1 MENKSRSRNN
11 RFFSCSY
18 VERKVPDAKGPCL
31 VMKLPSV
38 LEFSLKSKKFHQ
50 NLKINPKKTN
60 SDMDIQ
66 NSDREKSAETESKE
80 SGIHTQ
86 VSKNSDQLVTTCPS
100 PSSDALNS
108 ELQNKIDRICSIDYE
123 DNIKTYLEILDIIF
137 DPVSSYGT
145 LLKKLKNGLQN
156 NINNLISEKLENKKE
171 AQRSKETIIQ
181 LKKNKE
187 SLIAKLNNL
196 SSINIDLMRKY
207 DESIANIKVLNSH
220 LERFSED
227 DETKLSL
234 IKDLYKKNEIIAEMN
249 TKIKSMANQQAKL
262 IKICETLN
270 IKNPFLEEI
279 LQKIMPL
286 HRTPVTKH
294 KKVPLLVF

>member
-1 MENKSRSRNN
+1 
-11 RFFSCSY
+11 
-18 VERKVPDAKGPCL
+18 
-31 VMKLPSV
+31 MKLPSV